1 LKKTYI
7 YADGW
12 ILAQHDG
19 DYAASRYFYL
29 HDRLGSVRQIVD
41 SSGEV
46 ANCYYYT
53 PCWYGWAGYLSDE
66 EIDSYYCNV
75 RQYNAARF
83 MTRDPVRGTF
93 REPMSLHPYLYGLN
107 DPVNKT
113 DPTGEFLGFLFGQG
127 WGARMR
133 ASSFAMAGRA
143 WAFAGRIYTA
153 AMVRTIGIGMWMRE
167 LFGAGGA
174 RPGRITGYT
183 RHGLHQAIS
192 REGVGVAVRAILDAV
207 LHPTKVIHNPDG
219 TIKYIGENATVILN
233 KAGEVITTW
242 AHGSEWWRWRV
253 QP

>member
-53 PCWYGWAGYLSDE
+53 PWGGLTGSETEETVSNWYGWAGYLSDE
-66 EIDSYYCNV
+66 EIDS
-75 RQYNAARF
+75 
-83 MTRDPVRGTF
+83 